1 MAGAQKRSRASEP
14 ELAAV
19 KAVLALLVS
28 EARRTILVT
37 LAEQPLGAP
46 QLVRSTKLSQS
57 TIRHHLRR
65 LEDAEFVY
73 AQRQGRVR
81 TYRLAECVNVHRSRF
96 EIQLKVLTP
105 AGSKVIVAVPLQ
117 QRPKRTVR

>member
-1 MAGAQKRSRASEP
+1 MAGAKKKLRASEP

-19 KAVLALLVS
+19 KAVLALLAS
-28 EARRTILVT
+28 EARWTILVT

-73 AQRQGRVR
+73 AQRQGRPR
-81 TYRLAECVNVHRSRF
+81 TYRLAECVKVRRSRS
-96 EIQLKVLTP
+96 EIQLEVRTP
-105 AGSKVIVAVPLQ
+105 AGSKVTMGAPLQ
-117 QRPKRTVR
+117 QRTKRAGR

>member
-1 MAGAQKRSRASEP
+1 MAGAKKRLRASDP
-14 ELAAV
+14 QLAAV
-19 KAVLALLVS
+19 KAVLVLLAS
-28 EARRTILVT
+28 EARRKILVT

-46 QLVRSTKLSQS
+46 RLVRSTKLSQS

-81 TYRLAECVNVHRSRF
+81 TYRLAECVTVRRSRT
-96 EIQLKVLTP
+96 EIQLEVLTP
-105 AGSKVIVAVPLQ
+105 EGSKVIVAVPRQ
-117 QRPKRTVR
+117 QRPKRAGR

>member
-1 MAGAQKRSRASEP
+1 MAGAKKWLRASKP

-19 KAVLALLVS
+19 KVVLALLAS
-28 EARRTILVT
+28 EARRAILVN

-73 AQRQGRVR
+73 AQRQGRIR
-81 TYRLAECVNVHRSRF
+81 TYRLAECVKVRRSRV
-96 EIQLKVLTP
+96 EIQLEVQTP
-105 AGSKVIVAVPLQ
+105 AGSKVTVGVPRQ
-117 QRPKRTVR
+117 QRPKRAGR

>member
-1 MAGAQKRSRASEP
+1 MAGAKKWLRASEP

-19 KAVLALLVS
+19 KVVLALLAS

-81 TYRLAECVNVHRSRF
+81 TYRLAECVKVRRSRL
-96 EIQLKVLTP
+96 EIQLEVLTP
-105 AGSKVIVAVPLQ
+105 AGSKVTVGVPLQ
-117 QRPKRTVR
+117 QRPKRAGR